1 MQKNNVDQLA
11 TKWDININP
20 FLDKPS
26 VGLSCSWLKVTCY
39 FGHCNLLSGPEQTI
53 SSPAT

>member
-26 VGLSCSWLKVTCY
+26 VGLSCSWLKVS
-39 FGHCNLLSGPEQTI
+39 NLLFWSLQPTQWT
-53 SSPAT
+53 